1 VEITE
6 STLLHDLPSTRQIL
20 RSIKG
25 MGVRIALDDFGTG
38 YSSLS
43 YLHTFPLDKIKIDRS
58 FTMAIGSDHRASIVI
73 ASVAGMCKML
83 GMDVLVEGI
92 ETELQMQFVDGLGSV
107 SEVQGFL
114 FSPAVSEKDIA
125 AMLETGLHRKIA

>member
-1 VEITE
+1 MPT
-6 STLLHDLPSTRQIL
+6 TRQTL
-20 RSIKG
+20 RLIKA
-25 MGVRIALDDFGTG
+25 MGVRISLDDFGTG

-58 FTMAIGSDHRASIVI
+58 FTIAMGSDHRASIVV

-114 FSPAVSEKDIA
+114 FSPAVPENEISAMFHADAPRRIA
-125 AMLETGLHRKIA
+125 